1 MKKSFSWLLILLV
14 LLSYSCSGND
24 VRSKYDISHLPV
36 GPIQYQA
43 LENWELGTPE
53 NFMRLEQFQISENSE
68 LAVYFLPG
76 SAGTVD
82 ENIARWKNQFMAN
95 QSKKELLLE
104 QYNFKAIPLTE
115 FYMEGDFKKSSNP
128 FNPGAKKEILDA
140 YAMYAIVAEVEEGK
154 WFFKALGPKDEMSS
168 ARPEIEQFIETFK
181 I

>member
-1 MKKSFSWLLILLV
+1 MKKSFSWLLVLLIF
-14 LLSYSCSGND
+14 LSYSCSGKGL
-24 VRSKYDISHLPV
+24 RSRYDTTNLPV

-43 LENWELGTPE
+43 LEDWELGTPE

-76 SAGTVD
+76 AAGTVS
-82 ENIARWKNQFMAN
+82 ENIARWKNQFLAN

-104 QYNFKAIPLTE
+104 QYNFKTIPLTE
-115 FYMEGDFKKSSNP
+115 FYIEGDFKKSANP
-128 FNPGAKKEILDA
+128 FDPAAKKEILDA
-140 YAMYAIVAEVEEGK
+140 YAMYAVVAEVEEGK

-168 ARPEIEQFIETFK
+168 AKTDFEEFIQTFR